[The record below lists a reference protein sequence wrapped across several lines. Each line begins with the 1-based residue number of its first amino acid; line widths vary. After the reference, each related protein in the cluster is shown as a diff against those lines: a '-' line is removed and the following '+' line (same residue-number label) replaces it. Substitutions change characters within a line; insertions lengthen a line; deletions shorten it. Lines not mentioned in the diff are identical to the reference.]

1 MDREKLTE
9 EILGYLD
16 GQLTADEE
24 RALAARIR
32 GDAEAEKLLADLMRL
47 HASVASALQERAGE
61 SAARLELGAA
71 PTPPGGVPRA
81 RRGLRAQR
89 PETRTAWVAGIVAA
103 LAACLLIAIAV
114 SVPGRKG
121 PDRPT
126 AIRPSPKP
134 ETPAPAPPETP
145 REMPRPK
152 PPAPPEEPKLQPQP
166 LPIQPAPVPQPAPPP
181 APRPEEPRPAP
192 TPAPPKTTTVAEAPP
207 KPPPA
212 LAQIERVKGE
222 ATVATAGVKAPAR
235 EGQGLL
241 PGQSLQTAGTESLA
255 VVKFIDGTQLELGGD
270 TTLSPLAEAT
280 AKAGKTIVLE
290 SGAVVAKV
298 SKQPAG
304 QAMVFTTPHAEAR
317 VLGTTLRLSVD
328 PQGTRLEVTE
338 GRVRL
343 TRRQDGASV
352 EVGAG
357 FYAVAAPGPRPTAR
371 KIGTPLPGTVHLL
384 ENFEDAAAVK
394 ARWQPIEG
402 GFPTTSAGGI
412 EVDLSPR
419 PGESYA
425 AGGWHSAG
433 GLRTRQSFPLPLRIT
448 VDVELSHQDVALNVL
463 LVLIPV
469 SQKGGTIKN
478 EIAVRVRGGEHALLI
493 ENEKAK
499 ITEGSL
505 RVPLRERWILEV
517 NETDV
522 RVLIDDREFH
532 RQAHK
537 LTITENYRIELQG
550 AAKLEAPKGAKVRFD
565 NVKIEP

>member
-16 GQLTADEE
+16 GQLTAEEE

-71 PTPPGGVPRA
+71 PTPPGGVPRV
-81 RRGLRAQR
+81 RRRLRAHR
-89 PETRTAWVAGIVAA
+89 PERRTAWVAGIVAA

-114 SVPGRKG
+114 SVPGRKV

-145 REMPRPK
+145 REVPRPK
-152 PPAPPEEPKLQPQP
+152 PPPPPEEPKAPP
-166 LPIQPAPVPQPAPPP
+166 LPIVEPAPVPRPTPPP

-192 TPAPPKTTTVAEAPP
+192 TPAPAPPKTTTVAEAPP

-212 LAQIERVKGE
+212 LAQVERVKGD
-222 ATVATAGVKAPAR
+222 ATVAAAPAR
-235 EGQGLL
+235 EAQGLL
-241 PGQSLQTAGTESLA
+241 PGQSLKTLGAESLA
-255 VVKFIDGTQLELGGD
+255 VVKFVDGTQLELGGD
-270 TTLSPLAEAT
+270 TTLTPLAEAT
-280 AKAGKTIVLE
+280 SKAGKTVVLE

-304 QAMVFTTPHAEAR
+304 QAMLFTTPHAEAR

-357 FYAVAAPGPRPTAR
+357 FYAVAAPGPRPAAR

-384 ENFEDAAAVK
+384 ETFEDAAAVK

-402 GFPTTSAGGI
+402 GFPTTSAGGLEI
-412 EVDLSPR
+412 DLSPR

-425 AGGWHSAG
+425 AGGWHVAG
-433 GLRTRQSFPLPLRIT
+433 GLRTRTSFPLPLRVT
-448 VDVELSHQDVALNVL
+448 VDVEVSHQDAALNAL
-463 LVLIPV
+463 LVLIPA

-493 ENEKAK
+493 ENEKVK

-505 RVPLRERWILEV
+505 KVPLRERWTLEV
-517 NETDV
+517 TETDV
-522 RVLIDDREFH
+522 RVLVDDREFH

-537 LTITENYRIELQG
+537 LTIAEPYRVELQG
-550 AAKLEAPKGAKVRFD
+550 AAKVEAPKGAKVRFD
-565 NVKIEP
+565 NLKIEP